1 MTELRHT
8 QWKKTIC
15 PYDCPTSCGLLAET
29 DGRHILN
36 IKGDPEH
43 PAAKG
48 LICRKMHRY
57 MDSIHSPD
65 RILTPLKRTGEKGE
79 GKFMPITWEAAVDEI
94 TGRWKEILKE
104 EGGNGILPFYYSGV
118 MSVVQRKCGD
128 AFFNRMGACSLVKT
142 LCSSAKGAGYEAVMG
157 HTGCL
162 DPRELCDSD
171 LLIVWGSNMMATRL
185 QAMPALKAA
194 RGGGKRVVLIEAC
207 GEALLGICIFGYYWC
222 NW

>member
-118 MSVVQRKCGD
+118 MSVVQR
-128 AFFNRMGACSLVKT
+128 
-142 LCSSAKGAGYEAVMG
+142 AV
-157 HTGCL
+157 
-162 DPRELCDSD
+162 
-171 LLIVWGSNMMATRL
+171 
-185 QAMPALKAA
+185 
-194 RGGGKRVVLIEAC
+194 
-207 GEALLGICIFGYYWC
+207 
-222 NW
+222 